1 MKDEIAIK
9 LAAGDGLP
17 EIKSYFVDQ
26 YGPQVLGEPPREGF
40 NLLAWVL
47 PILVM
52 IGGGIFLVTRGRKIF
67 RSSGSIEAAAVSAD
81 NDASNEQATTEAPTE
96 DPYASQLEEELKQ
109 YD

>member
-26 YGPQVLGEPPREGF
+26 YGPQVLGEPPWEGF

-47 PILVM
+47 PI
-52 IGGGIFLVTRGRKIF
+52 
-67 RSSGSIEAAAVSAD
+67 S
-81 NDASNEQATTEAPTE
+81 
-96 DPYASQLEEELKQ
+96 
-109 YD
+109 